1 MIRLASFL
9 ASVLF
14 PVPGRPHTRTSMIQG
29 GINIF
34 IKFVMP
40 YLLTGRESMKEILKI
55 LEKDAR
61 VSTEEIATM
70 TGMKKAEVEKEI
82 KKMEK
87 EGIILRYKT
96 VVNWEKAGEEM
107 VYALIDVNVTPKRGR
122 GYDAFAER
130 IYRFPEVK
138 TLYLVSGAYDLAVLV
153 GGRTMK
159 EVASF
164 VAEKLA
170 PLDQVRGTTTHFLLK
185 KYKEDGEIFHD
196 KEESKRLAISP

>member
-1 MIRLASFL
+1 
-9 ASVLF
+9 
-14 PVPGRPHTRTSMIQG
+14 
-29 GINIF
+29 
-34 IKFVMP
+34 
-40 YLLTGRESMKEILKI
+40 MKEILEI
-55 LEKDAR
+55 LERDAR

-87 EGIILRYKT
+87 EGVILRYKT
-96 VVNWEKAGEEM
+96 VVNWEKAGEEI
-107 VYALIDVNVTPKRGR
+107 VYAMIDVNVAPKRGS
-122 GYDAFAER
+122 GYDSVAER
-130 IYRFPEVK
+130 LYRFPEVK
-138 TLYLVSGAYDLAVLV
+138 TLYLVSGTYDLAVLV

-185 KYKEDGEIFHD
+185 KYKEDGEIFDD
-196 KEESKRLAISP
+196 KEESRRLAISP